1 MMSNIMANRQK
12 VLAYVALALGLA
24 QIGIMLTAWL
34 LTAAWPEDF
43 TRSFLSAE
51 GVRWFFG
58 KFQTN
63 LASPVLVWL
72 LVCSIA
78 WGAYRQSHIREYDR
92 REYRQR
98 FAMGVTMFEL
108 TLAVLVMLALTML
121 PHAIL
126 LNVMGGLLPSSVSQS
141 IIPYCAFSVTF
152 ACCSFALI
160 SGRVKGVEGV
170 FRMLTSGIESAAPL
184 FVIYVFAT
192 QLICSILY
200 LV

>member
-1 MMSNIMANRQK
+1 MANRQK

-98 FAMGVTMFEL
+98 FAMGGMVFEL
-108 TLAVLVMLALTML
+108 SLLALTML

-126 LNVMGGLLPSSVSQS
+126 LNVMGGLLPSSFSQS

>member
-1 MMSNIMANRQK
+1 MANRQK

-78 WGAYRQSHIREYDR
+78 WGAYRQSHIWEYDR

-126 LNVMGGLLPSSVSQS
+126 LNVMGGLLPSSFSQS
-141 IIPYCAFSVTF
+141 IIPYCAFSFINFLASSAGIISAILKKADCKTV
-152 ACCSFALI
+152 LI
-160 SGRVKGVEGV
+160 LPPKPIS
-170 FRMLTSGIESAAPL
+170 LPIEIPSM
-184 FVIYVFAT
+184 V
-192 QLICSILY
+192 
-200 LV
+200 